1 MTELVKGEPM
11 ELKSLYTI
19 KKIIETGSYLG
30 ASKALS
36 YAQSTITFQ
45 VKQLEAELDVQLFE
59 KRGNKMA
66 LTQEGERIMPLIDN
80 VIAASEELINFKK
93 KGKYMEGMLKIA
105 LPETLVTYQLQ
116 PVFKKFKELAPKVKL
131 IIQVKNCFR
140 VHEELLKGTIDIGV
154 HYDVRKYPSNI
165 EFHEFGTFPMA
176 LVASP
181 DLDESQRDFK
191 TPRQIKDVCHIQ
203 NDPNAP
209 YLKMFNRY
217 LENKEIIMSS
227 DLELWSVESIK
238 QSVMSNLGVA
248 LLPKFVVQKELDK
261 GHLIELETGMPS
273 NELTAIYAFNRNKWR
288 SPAMDLFIGLIDE
301 YYGRV

>member
-1 MTELVKGEPM
+1 M
-11 ELKSLYTI
+11 ELKSLYTV
-19 KKIIETGSYLG
+19 KKILETGSYIN
-30 ASKALS
+30 AAKALS

-45 VKQLEAELDVQLFE
+45 IKQLEADLDVQIFE
-59 KRGNKMA
+59 KRGNRMV
-66 LTQEGERIMPLIDN
+66 LTQEGEQIIPLIDN
-80 VIAASEELINFKK
+80 VISAAEELMTFKK
-93 KGKYMEGMLKIA
+93 KGKDMQGTLKVA

-116 PVFKKFKELAPKVKL
+116 PVFKKFKEMAPKVRL
-131 IIQVKNCFR
+131 AIQVKNCFR

-181 DLDESQRDFK
+181 DLDESERDFI
-191 TPRQIKDVCHIQ
+191 TPQQVKSVCHIQ

-217 LENKEIIMSS
+217 LENREITLAS
-227 DLELWSVESIK
+227 DLELWSIESIK

-248 LLPKFVVQKELDK
+248 LLPKFTVQKDLDC
-261 GHLIELETGMPS
+261 GQLIELETEMPG

-288 SPAMDLFIGLIDE
+288 SPAMELFLQILDE
-301 YYGRV
+301 HYDKK

>member
-1 MTELVKGEPM
+1 M
-11 ELKSLYTI
+11 ELKSLYTV
-19 KKIIETGSYLG
+19 KKIIETGSYLN
-30 ASKALS
+30 ASKALN

-45 VKQLEAELDVQLFE
+45 VKQLEAELDVQIFE

-66 LTQEGERIMPLIDN
+66 LTQEGERLIPLIDN
-80 VIAASEELINFKK
+80 VIASAEELLTFKK
-93 KGKYMEGMLKIA
+93 QGKDMQGTLKVA

-131 IIQVKNCFR
+131 AIQVKNCFR
-140 VHEELLKGTIDIGV
+140 VHEELLKGTIDIGI

-181 DLDESQRDFK
+181 ELDESERDFV
-191 TPRQIKDVCHIQ
+191 TPQQMKAVCHIQ

-217 LENKEIIMSS
+217 LENREITLAS
-227 DLELWSVESIK
+227 DLELWSIESIK
-238 QSVMSNLGVA
+238 QSVMSNLGVS
-248 LLPKFVVQKELDK
+248 LLPKFTVQKELDK
-261 GHLIELETGMPS
+261 EMLIELETEMPG

-288 SPAMDLFIGLIDE
+288 SPAMELFLQILRE
-301 YYGRV
+301 YYGVE

>member
-1 MTELVKGEPM
+1 M
-11 ELKSLYTI
+11 ELKSLYTV
-19 KKIIETGSYLG
+19 KKIIETGSYLN
-30 ASKALS
+30 ASKALN

-45 VKQLEAELDVQLFE
+45 VKQLEAELDVQIFE

-66 LTQEGERIMPLIDN
+66 LTQEGERLIPLIDN
-80 VIAASEELINFKK
+80 VIASAEELLTFKK
-93 KGKYMEGMLKIA
+93 QGKDMQGTLKVA

-131 IIQVKNCFR
+131 AIQVKNCFR
-140 VHEELLKGTIDIGV
+140 VHEELLKGTIDIGI

-181 DLDESQRDFK
+181 ELDESERDFI
-191 TPRQIKDVCHIQ
+191 TPHQTKSVCHIQ

-217 LENKEIIMSS
+217 LENREITLAS
-227 DLELWSVESIK
+227 DLELWSIESIK
-238 QSVMSNLGVA
+238 QSVMSNLGVS
-248 LLPKFVVQKELDK
+248 LLPKFTVQKELDK
-261 GHLIELETGMPS
+261 DQLIELATDMPG

-288 SPAMDLFIGLIDE
+288 SPAMELFLQILRE
-301 YYGRV
+301 YYGVE

>member
-1 MTELVKGEPM
+1 M
-11 ELKSLYTI
+11 ELKSLYTV
-19 KKIIETGSYLG
+19 KKIIETGSYLN
-30 ASKALS
+30 ASKALN

-45 VKQLEAELDVQLFE
+45 VKQLEAELDVQIFE

-66 LTQEGERIMPLIDN
+66 LTQEGERLIPLIDN
-80 VIAASEELINFKK
+80 VIAAAEELLTFKK
-93 KGKYMEGMLKIA
+93 QGKDMQGTLKVA

-131 IIQVKNCFR
+131 AIQVKNCFR
-140 VHEELLKGTIDIGV
+140 VHEELLKGTIDIGI

-181 DLDESQRDFK
+181 ELDKSERDFI
-191 TPRQIKDVCHIQ
+191 TPSQMKSVCHIQ

-217 LENKEIIMSS
+217 LENREITLAS
-227 DLELWSVESIK
+227 DLELWSIESIK
-238 QSVMSNLGVA
+238 QSVMSNLGVS
-248 LLPKFVVQKELDK
+248 LLPKFTVQKELDK
-261 GHLIELETGMPS
+261 DMLIELATEMPG

-288 SPAMDLFIGLIDE
+288 SPAMELFLQILRE
-301 YYGRV
+301 YYGVE

>member
-1 MTELVKGEPM
+1 M
-11 ELKSLYTI
+11 ELKSLYTV
-19 KKIIETGSYLG
+19 KKILETGSYLG
-30 ASKALS
+30 AAKALS

-45 VKQLEAELDVQLFE
+45 IKQLEADLDVQIFE
-59 KRGNKMA
+59 KRGNRMA
-66 LTQEGERIMPLIDN
+66 LTQEGEQIIPLIDN
-80 VIAASEELINFKK
+80 VISAAEELMTFKK
-93 KGKYMEGMLKIA
+93 KGKDMQGTLKVA

-116 PVFKKFKELAPKVKL
+116 PVFKKFKEMAPKVKL
-131 IIQVKNCFR
+131 AIQVKNCFR

-181 DLDESQRDFK
+181 ELDESERDFI
-191 TPRQIKDVCHIQ
+191 TPQQMKSVCHIQ

-217 LENKEIIMSS
+217 LETREITLAS
-227 DLELWSVESIK
+227 DLELWSIESIK

-248 LLPKFVVQKELDK
+248 LLPKFTVEKDLDC
-261 GHLIELETGMPS
+261 GNLIELETEMPG

-288 SPAMDLFIGLIDE
+288 SPAMELFLEILNDHYE
-301 YYGRV
+301 KE

>member
-1 MTELVKGEPM
+1 M
-11 ELKSLYTI
+11 ELKSLYTV
-19 KKIIETGSYLG
+19 KKILETGSYLN
-30 ASKALS
+30 AAKALS

-45 VKQLEAELDVQLFE
+45 IKQLEADLDVQIFE
-59 KRGNKMA
+59 KRGNKMV
-66 LTQEGERIMPLIDN
+66 LTQEGEQIIPLIDN
-80 VIAASEELINFKK
+80 VISAAEELMTFKK
-93 KGKYMEGMLKIA
+93 KGKDMQGTLKVA

-116 PVFKKFKELAPKVKL
+116 PIFKKFKEMAPKVKL
-131 IIQVKNCFR
+131 SIQVKNCFR

-181 DLDESQRDFK
+181 DLDEAERDFI
-191 TPRQIKDVCHIQ
+191 TPQQIKSVCHIQ

-217 LENKEIIMSS
+217 LENREITLES
-227 DLELWSVESIK
+227 DLELWSIESIK

-248 LLPKFVVQKELDK
+248 LLPKFTIQKDLDR
-261 GHLIELETGMPS
+261 GNLIELATEMPG

-288 SPAMDLFIGLIDE
+288 SPAMELFLQILDDH
-301 YYGRV
+301 YGNTAQ

>member
-1 MTELVKGEPM
+1 M
-11 ELKSLYTI
+11 ELKSLYTV
-19 KKIIETGSYLG
+19 KKIIETGSYLN
-30 ASKALS
+30 ASKALN

-45 VKQLEAELDVQLFE
+45 VKQLEAELDVQIFE

-66 LTQEGERIMPLIDN
+66 LTQEGERLIPLIDN
-80 VIAASEELINFKK
+80 VIAAAEELLTFKK
-93 KGKYMEGMLKIA
+93 QGKDMQGTLKVA

-131 IIQVKNCFR
+131 AIQVKNCFR
-140 VHEELLKGTIDIGV
+140 VHEELLKGTIDIGI

-181 DLDESQRDFK
+181 ELDEAERDFI
-191 TPRQIKDVCHIQ
+191 TPSQMKSVCHIQ

-217 LENKEIIMSS
+217 LENREITLAS
-227 DLELWSVESIK
+227 DLELWSIESIK
-238 QSVMSNLGVA
+238 QSVMSNLGVS
-248 LLPKFVVQKELDK
+248 LLPKFTVQKELDK
-261 GHLIELETGMPS
+261 DMLIELATEMPG

-288 SPAMDLFIGLIDE
+288 SPAMELFMQILRE
-301 YYGRV
+301 YYGVE

>member
-1 MTELVKGEPM
+1 M
-11 ELKSLYTI
+11 ELKSLYTV

-30 ASKALS
+30 AAKSLN

-45 VKQLEAELDVQLFE
+45 VKQLEAELDVQIFE

-66 LTQEGERIMPLIDN
+66 LTQEGERLIPLIDN
-80 VIAASEELINFKK
+80 VIASAEELMTFKK
-93 KGKYMEGMLKIA
+93 RGKDMQGTLKVA

-116 PVFKKFKELAPKVKL
+116 PVFKKFKEMAPKVKL
-131 IIQVKNCFR
+131 AIQVKNCFR
-140 VHEELLKGTIDIGV
+140 VHEELLKGTIDIGI

-181 DLDESQRDFK
+181 ELDESERDFI
-191 TPRQIKDVCHIQ
+191 TPQQMKSVCHIQ

-217 LENKEIIMSS
+217 LENREITLAS
-227 DLELWSVESIK
+227 DLELWSIESIK
-238 QSVMSNLGVA
+238 QSVMSNLGVS
-248 LLPKFVVQKELDK
+248 LLPKFTVQKELDK
-261 GHLIELETGMPS
+261 ELLLELATEMPG

-288 SPAMDLFIGLIDE
+288 SPAMELFLQILDE
-301 YYGRV
+301 HYGRN

>member
-1 MTELVKGEPM
+1 M
-11 ELKSLYTI
+11 EFKSLYTV
-19 KKIIETGSYLG
+19 KTIIETGSYLG
-30 ASKALS
+30 AAKALN

-45 VKQLEAELDVQLFE
+45 VKQLEAELDVQIFE

-66 LTQEGERIMPLIDN
+66 LTQEGERLIPLIDN
-80 VIAASEELINFKK
+80 VIASAEELMTFKK
-93 KGKYMEGMLKIA
+93 RGKDMQGTLKVA

-116 PVFKKFKELAPKVKL
+116 PVFKKFKEMAPKVKL
-131 IIQVKNCFR
+131 AIQVKNCFR
-140 VHEELLKGTIDIGV
+140 VHEELLKGTIDIGI

-181 DLDESQRDFK
+181 ELDESERDF
-191 TPRQIKDVCHIQ
+191 IKPQQMKSVCHIQ

-217 LENKEIIMSS
+217 LENREIMLTS
-227 DLELWSVESIK
+227 DLELWSIESIK
-238 QSVMSNLGVA
+238 QSVMSNLGVS
-248 LLPKFVVQKELDK
+248 LLPKFTVQKELDK
-261 GHLIELETGMPS
+261 EMLIELPTEMPG

-288 SPAMDLFIGLIDE
+288 SPAMELFLQILDE
-301 YYGRV
+301 YYGK

>member
-1 MTELVKGEPM
+1 M
-11 ELKSLYTI
+11 ELKSLYTV
-19 KKIIETGSYLG
+19 KKILETGSYLG
-30 ASKALS
+30 AAKALS

-45 VKQLEAELDVQLFE
+45 IKQLEADLDVQIFE
-59 KRGNKMA
+59 KRGNRMS
-66 LTQEGERIMPLIDN
+66 LTQEGEQIIPLIDN
-80 VIAASEELINFKK
+80 VISAAEELMTFKK
-93 KGKYMEGMLKIA
+93 KGKDMQGTLKVA

-116 PVFKKFKELAPKVKL
+116 PVFKKFKEMAPKVKL
-131 IIQVKNCFR
+131 AIQVKNCFR

-181 DLDESQRDFK
+181 ELDESERDFI
-191 TPRQIKDVCHIQ
+191 TPQQMKSVCHIQ

-217 LENKEIIMSS
+217 LETREITLAS
-227 DLELWSVESIK
+227 DLELWSIESIK

-248 LLPKFVVQKELDK
+248 LLPKFTVEKDLDC
-261 GHLIELETGMPS
+261 GHLIELETEMPG

-288 SPAMDLFIGLIDE
+288 SPAMELFLEILNDHYE
-301 YYGRV
+301 KE